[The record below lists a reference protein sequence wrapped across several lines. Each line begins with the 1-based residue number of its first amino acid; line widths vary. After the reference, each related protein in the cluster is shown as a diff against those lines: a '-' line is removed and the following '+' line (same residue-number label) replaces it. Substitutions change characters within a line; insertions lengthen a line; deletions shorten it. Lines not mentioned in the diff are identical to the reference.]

1 MKFIPLTK
9 YFYQHTQEEYE
20 IEYIRRLEAPFT
32 VTVHFNIPIHQYN
45 NRKSAYPAFLCYTGE
60 ILRLVEKFYKTY
72 EQFLYTVNT
81 VPPVVLYQFTRLSIV
96 EEVKS
101 TNDIEGVHSTKKEI
115 REIIEKKGTHYH
127 RLQSVV
133 HQYLELLGEEE
144 IKFDT
149 CQDIRNFY
157 DDFTHQEI
165 TRENPQN
172 RLDGSLFRKEPVQI
186 QAATGKTIHQ
196 GLYPESRI
204 IEALDQALSILH
216 SEEYPLLIR
225 LALFH
230 YFFVYIHP
238 FYDGNGRTDR
248 FITSYFLSRKFHR
261 LLAVRLSIYIKRNQS
276 RYYHML
282 EEADSEKNRG
292 DMTPFV
298 MGFLE
303 ILIGSTED
311 TIGVLSRKNEQMRK
325 YESRIDA
332 FQLKDKLLKEIYI
345 TLLQA
350 ALFYGEGISMAD
362 LMKVTGK
369 NRGTIQKRID
379 EIPGNHLIVTKAGKT
394 NYYKLNLMLF
404 KEN

>member
-1 MKFIPLTK
+1 MKFISLTK

-20 IEYIRRLEAPFT
+20 TEYIRRLEAPFT
-32 VTVHFNIPIHQYN
+32 VHFNIPIHQYN
-45 NRKSAYPAFLCYTGE
+45 RKNAYPAFLCYTGE

-101 TNDIEGVHSTKKEI
+101 TNDIEGVRSTKKEI

-165 TRENPQN
+165 TQENPQN

-186 QAATGKTIHQ
+186 EAATGKTIHQ

-204 IEALDQALSILH
+204 IEALDQALRILH

-248 FITSYFLSRKFHR
+248 FITSYFLSRQFHR

-282 EEADSEKNRG
+282 EEADSERNRG

-298 MGFLE
+298 MGFLD

-332 FQLKDKLLKEIYI
+332 FQLQDKLLKEIYI

>member
-32 VTVHFNIPIHQYN
+32 VHFNIPIHQY

-172 RLDGSLFRKEPVQI
+172 RLDGNLFRKEPVQI
-186 QAATGKTIHQ
+186 QAAAGKTIHQ

-204 IEALDQALSILH
+204 IEALDQALRILH

-282 EEADSEKNRG
+282 EEADSERNRG

-332 FQLKDKLLKEIYI
+332 FQLQDKLLKEIYI

>member
-1 MKFIPLTK
+1 MKFISLTK

-20 IEYIRRLEAPFT
+20 TEYIRRLEAPFT
-32 VTVHFNIPIHQYN
+32 VHFNIPIHQY

-172 RLDGSLFRKEPVQI
+172 RLDGNLFRKEPVQI
-186 QAATGKTIHQ
+186 QAAAGKTIHQ

-204 IEALDQALSILH
+204 IEALDQALRILH

>member
-1 MKFIPLTK
+1 MKFISLTK

-20 IEYIRRLEAPFT
+20 TEYIRRLEAPFT
-32 VTVHFNIPIHQYN
+32 VHFNIPIHQY

-101 TNDIEGVHSTKKEI
+101 TNDIEGVRSTKKEI
-115 REIIEKKGTHYH
+115 REIIEKKGAHYH

-204 IEALDQALSILH
+204 IEALDQALRILH

>member
-1 MKFIPLTK
+1 MKFISLTK

-20 IEYIRRLEAPFT
+20 TEYIRRLEAPFT
-32 VTVHFNIPIHQYN
+32 VHFNIPIHQYN
-45 NRKSAYPAFLCYTGE
+45 RKNAYPAFLCYTGE

-101 TNDIEGVHSTKKEI
+101 TNDIEGVRSTKKEI

-186 QAATGKTIHQ
+186 EAATGKTIHQ

-204 IEALDQALSILH
+204 IEALDQALRILH

-248 FITSYFLSRKFHR
+248 FITSYFLSRQFHR
-261 LLAVRLSIYIKRNQS
+261 LLAVRLSIYIKRNKG

-282 EEADSEKNRG
+282 EEADSERNRG

-332 FQLKDKLLKEIYI
+332 FQLQDKLLKEIYI

>member
-32 VTVHFNIPIHQYN
+32 VHFNIPIHQY

-115 REIIEKKGTHYH
+115 REIIEKKGAHYH

-186 QAATGKTIHQ
+186 EAATGKTIHQ

-204 IEALDQALSILH
+204 IEALDQALRILH

-248 FITSYFLSRKFHR
+248 FITSYFLSRQFHR

-282 EEADSEKNRG
+282 EEADSERNRG

-332 FQLKDKLLKEIYI
+332 FQLQDKLLKEIYI

>member
-1 MKFIPLTK
+1 VKFIPLTK

-32 VTVHFNIPIHQYN
+32 VHFNIPIHQY

-186 QAATGKTIHQ
+186 QAATGKKIHQ

-204 IEALDQALSILH
+204 IEALNQALRILH

-282 EEADSEKNRG
+282 EEADSERNRG

-332 FQLKDKLLKEIYI
+332 FQLQDKLLKEIYI

>member
-1 MKFIPLTK
+1 VKFIPLTK

-32 VTVHFNIPIHQYN
+32 VHFNIPIHQY

-204 IEALDQALSILH
+204 IEALDQALRILH

-238 FYDGNGRTDR
+238 FYDENGRTDR

>member
-1 MKFIPLTK
+1 MKFISLTK

-20 IEYIRRLEAPFT
+20 TEYIRRLEAPFT
-32 VTVHFNIPIHQYN
+32 VHFNIPIHQYN
-45 NRKSAYPAFLCYTGE
+45 RKNAYPAFLCYTGE

-101 TNDIEGVHSTKKEI
+101 TNDIEGVRSTKKEI

-165 TRENPQN
+165 TQENPQN

-186 QAATGKTIHQ
+186 EAATGKTIHQ

-204 IEALDQALSILH
+204 IEALDQALRILH

-248 FITSYFLSRKFHR
+248 FITSYFLSRLFHR

-282 EEADSEKNRG
+282 EEADSERNRG

-332 FQLKDKLLKEIYI
+332 FQLQDKLLKEIYI

-379 EIPGNHLIVTKAGKT
+379 EIPGNHLIVTKVGKT

>member
-1 MKFIPLTK
+1 MKFISLTK

-20 IEYIRRLEAPFT
+20 TEYIRRLEAPFT
-32 VTVHFNIPIHQYN
+32 VHFNIPIHQY

-101 TNDIEGVHSTKKEI
+101 TNDIEGVRSTKKEI
-115 REIIEKKGTHYH
+115 TEIIEKKGTHYH

-165 TRENPQN
+165 IRENPQN

-186 QAATGKTIHQ
+186 EAATGKTIHQ

-204 IEALDQALSILH
+204 IEALDQALRILH

-248 FITSYFLSRKFHR
+248 FITSYFLSRQFHR

-282 EEADSEKNRG
+282 EEADSERNRG

-298 MGFLE
+298 MGFLD

-332 FQLKDKLLKEIYI
+332 FQLQDKLLKEIYI

>member
-1 MKFIPLTK
+1 MKFISLTK
-9 YFYQHTQEEYE
+9 YFYQHTQKEYE
-20 IEYIRRLEAPFT
+20 TEYIRRLEAPFT
-32 VTVHFNIPIHQYN
+32 VHFNIPIHQYN
-45 NRKSAYPAFLCYTGE
+45 RKNAYPAFLCYTGE

-101 TNDIEGVHSTKKEI
+101 TNDIEGVRSTKKEI
-115 REIIEKKGTHYH
+115 REIIEKKRTHYH

-165 TRENPQN
+165 TQENPQN

-204 IEALDQALSILH
+204 IEALDQALRILH

-248 FITSYFLSRKFHR
+248 FITSYFLSRQFHR

-282 EEADSEKNRG
+282 EEADSERNRG

-298 MGFLE
+298 MGFLD

>member
-32 VTVHFNIPIHQYN
+32 VHFNIPIHQY

-96 EEVKS
+96 DEVKS

-204 IEALDQALSILH
+204 IEALGQALRILH

-282 EEADSEKNRG
+282 EEADSERNRG

-332 FQLKDKLLKEIYI
+332 FQLQDKLLKEIYI

>member
-1 MKFIPLTK
+1 MKFISLTK

-20 IEYIRRLEAPFT
+20 TEYIRRLEAPFT
-32 VTVHFNIPIHQYN
+32 VHFNIPIHQYN
-45 NRKSAYPAFLCYTGE
+45 RKNAYPAFLCYTGE

-101 TNDIEGVHSTKKEI
+101 TNDIEGVRSTKKEI

-157 DDFTHQEI
+157 DDFTHQGI
-165 TRENPQN
+165 TQENPQN

-186 QAATGKTIHQ
+186 EAATGKTIHQ

-204 IEALDQALSILH
+204 IEALDQALRILH

-248 FITSYFLSRKFHR
+248 FITSYFLSRQFHR
-261 LLAVRLSIYIKRNQS
+261 LLAVRLSIYIKRNKG

-282 EEADSEKNRG
+282 EEADSERNRG

-332 FQLKDKLLKEIYI
+332 FQLQDKLLKEIYI

>member
-1 MKFIPLTK
+1 MKFISLTK

-20 IEYIRRLEAPFT
+20 TEYIRRLEAPFT
-32 VTVHFNIPIHQYN
+32 VHFNIPIHQYN
-45 NRKSAYPAFLCYTGE
+45 RKNAYPAFLCYTGE

-101 TNDIEGVHSTKKEI
+101 TNDIEGVRSTKKEI

-165 TRENPQN
+165 TQENPQN

-186 QAATGKTIHQ
+186 EAATGKTIHQ

-204 IEALDQALSILH
+204 IEALDQALRILH

-248 FITSYFLSRKFHR
+248 FITSYFLSRQFHR

-282 EEADSEKNRG
+282 EEADSERNRG

>member
-1 MKFIPLTK
+1 MKFISLTK

-32 VTVHFNIPIHQYN
+32 VHFNIPIHQY

-81 VPPVVLYQFTRLSIV
+81 VPPVVLCQFTRLSIV

-101 TNDIEGVHSTKKEI
+101 TNDIEGVRSTKKEI

-204 IEALDQALSILH
+204 IEALDQALRILH

>member
-1 MKFIPLTK
+1 MKFISLTK

-20 IEYIRRLEAPFT
+20 TEYIRRLEAPFT
-32 VTVHFNIPIHQYN
+32 VHFNIPIHQY

-101 TNDIEGVHSTKKEI
+101 TNDIEGVRSTKKEI

-186 QAATGKTIHQ
+186 EAATGKTIHQ

-204 IEALDQALSILH
+204 IEALDQALRILH

-248 FITSYFLSRKFHR
+248 FITSYFLSRQFHR
-261 LLAVRLSIYIKRNQS
+261 LLAVRLSIYIKRNKG

-282 EEADSEKNRG
+282 EEADSERNRG

>member
-1 MKFIPLTK
+1 MKFISLTK

-20 IEYIRRLEAPFT
+20 TEYIRRLEAPFT
-32 VTVHFNIPIHQYN
+32 VHFNIPIHQYN
-45 NRKSAYPAFLCYTGE
+45 RKNAYPAFLCYTGE

-101 TNDIEGVHSTKKEI
+101 TNDIEGVRSTKKEI

-165 TRENPQN
+165 TQENPQN

-186 QAATGKTIHQ
+186 EAATGKTIHQ

-204 IEALDQALSILH
+204 IEALDQALRILH
-216 SEEYPLLIR
+216 SEEYPFLIR

-248 FITSYFLSRKFHR
+248 FITSYFLSRQFHR

-282 EEADSEKNRG
+282 EEADSERNRG

-298 MGFLE
+298 MGFLD

>member
-1 MKFIPLTK
+1 MKFISLTK

-32 VTVHFNIPIHQYN
+32 VHFNIPIHQY

-101 TNDIEGVHSTKKEI
+101 TNDIEGVRSTKKEI
-115 REIIEKKGTHYH
+115 REIMEKKGTHYH

-204 IEALDQALSILH
+204 IEALDQALRILH

>member
-1 MKFIPLTK
+1 MKFISLTK

-20 IEYIRRLEAPFT
+20 TEYIRRLEAPFT
-32 VTVHFNIPIHQYN
+32 VHFNIPIHQY

-81 VPPVVLYQFTRLSIV
+81 VPSVVLYQFTRLSIV

-101 TNDIEGVHSTKKEI
+101 TNDIEGVRSTKKEI

-186 QAATGKTIHQ
+186 EAATGKTIHQ

-204 IEALDQALSILH
+204 IEALDQALRILH

-248 FITSYFLSRKFHR
+248 FITSYFLSRQFHR

-282 EEADSEKNRG
+282 EEADSERNRG

-298 MGFLE
+298 MGFLD

-332 FQLKDKLLKEIYI
+332 FQLQDKLLKEIYI

>member
-1 MKFIPLTK
+1 MKFISLTK

-20 IEYIRRLEAPFT
+20 TEYIRRLEAPFT
-32 VTVHFNIPIHQYN
+32 VHFNIPIHQY

-101 TNDIEGVHSTKKEI
+101 TNDIEGVRSTKKEI

-186 QAATGKTIHQ
+186 EAATGKKIHQ

-204 IEALDQALSILH
+204 IEALDQALRILH

-248 FITSYFLSRKFHR
+248 FITSYFLSRQFHR
-261 LLAVRLSIYIKRNQS
+261 LLAVRLSIYIKRNKG

-282 EEADSEKNRG
+282 EESDSERNRG

-379 EIPGNHLIVTKAGKT
+379 EIPGNHLIVTKVGKT

>member
-1 MKFIPLTK
+1 MKFISLTK

-20 IEYIRRLEAPFT
+20 TEYIRRLEAPFT
-32 VTVHFNIPIHQYN
+32 VHFNIPIHQYN
-45 NRKSAYPAFLCYTGE
+45 RKNAYPAFLCYTGE

-101 TNDIEGVHSTKKEI
+101 TNDIEGVRSTKKEI

-186 QAATGKTIHQ
+186 EAATGKTIHQ

-204 IEALDQALSILH
+204 IEALDQALRILH

-248 FITSYFLSRKFHR
+248 FITSYFLSRQFHR

-282 EEADSEKNRG
+282 EEADSERNRG

-332 FQLKDKLLKEIYI
+332 FQLQDKLLKDIYI

>member
-1 MKFIPLTK
+1 MKFISLTK

-20 IEYIRRLEAPFT
+20 TEYIRRLEAPFT
-32 VTVHFNIPIHQYN
+32 VHFNIPIHQYN
-45 NRKSAYPAFLCYTGE
+45 RTSAYPAFLCYTGE

-101 TNDIEGVHSTKKEI
+101 TNDIEGVRSTKKEI
-115 REIIEKKGTHYH
+115 REIIEKRGTHYH

-186 QAATGKTIHQ
+186 EAATGKTIHQ

-204 IEALDQALSILH
+204 IEALDQALRILH

-261 LLAVRLSIYIKRNQS
+261 LLAVRLSIYIKRDQS

-369 NRGTIQKRID
+369 NRGTIQRRID

>member
-1 MKFIPLTK
+1 MKFISLTK

-20 IEYIRRLEAPFT
+20 TEYIRRLEAPFT
-32 VTVHFNIPIHQYN
+32 VHFNIPIHQY

-101 TNDIEGVHSTKKEI
+101 TNDIEGVRSTKKEI
-115 REIIEKKGTHYH
+115 REIIEKRGTHYH

-186 QAATGKTIHQ
+186 EAATGKTIHQ

-204 IEALDQALSILH
+204 IEALDQALRILH

-248 FITSYFLSRKFHR
+248 FITSYFLSRQFHR
-261 LLAVRLSIYIKRNQS
+261 LLAVRLSIYIKRNKS

-282 EEADSEKNRG
+282 EEADSERNRG

-332 FQLKDKLLKEIYI
+332 FQLQDKLLKEIYI

>member
-1 MKFIPLTK
+1 MKFISLTK

-20 IEYIRRLEAPFT
+20 TEYIRRLEAPFT
-32 VTVHFNIPIHQYN
+32 VHFNIPIHQY

-101 TNDIEGVHSTKKEI
+101 TNDIEGVRSTKKEI

-186 QAATGKTIHQ
+186 EAATGKTIHQ

-204 IEALDQALSILH
+204 IEALDQALRILH

-248 FITSYFLSRKFHR
+248 FITSYFLSRQFHR
-261 LLAVRLSIYIKRNQS
+261 LLAVRLSIYIKRNKG

-282 EEADSEKNRG
+282 EEADSERNRG

-332 FQLKDKLLKEIYI
+332 FQLKDKPLKEIYI

>member
-1 MKFIPLTK
+1 MKFISLTK

-20 IEYIRRLEAPFT
+20 TEYIRRLEAPFT
-32 VTVHFNIPIHQYN
+32 VHFNIPIHQY

-101 TNDIEGVHSTKKEI
+101 TNDIEGVRSTKKEI
-115 REIIEKKGTHYH
+115 REIIEKKGAHYH

-172 RLDGSLFRKEPVQI
+172 RLDESLFRKEPVQI
-186 QAATGKTIHQ
+186 EAATGKTIHQ

-204 IEALDQALSILH
+204 IEALDQALRILH

-248 FITSYFLSRKFHR
+248 FITSYFLSRQFHR
-261 LLAVRLSIYIKRNQS
+261 LLAVRLSIYIKRNKS

-282 EEADSEKNRG
+282 EEADSERNRG

>member
-1 MKFIPLTK
+1 MKFISLTK

-20 IEYIRRLEAPFT
+20 TEYIRRLEAPFT
-32 VTVHFNIPIHQYN
+32 VHFNIPIHQYN
-45 NRKSAYPAFLCYTGE
+45 RKNAYPAFLCYTGE

-101 TNDIEGVHSTKKEI
+101 TNDIEGVRSTKKEI

-165 TRENPQN
+165 ARENPQN

-186 QAATGKTIHQ
+186 EAATGKTIHQ

-204 IEALDQALSILH
+204 IEALDQALRILH

-248 FITSYFLSRKFHR
+248 FITSYFLSRQFHR

-282 EEADSEKNRG
+282 EEADSERNRG

-298 MGFLE
+298 MGFLD

-379 EIPGNHLIVTKAGKT
+379 EIPENHLIVTKAGKT

>member
-32 VTVHFNIPIHQYN
+32 VHFNIPIHQY

-186 QAATGKTIHQ
+186 QAATGKTILQ

-204 IEALDQALSILH
+204 IEALDQALRILH

>member
-1 MKFIPLTK
+1 MKFISLTK

-20 IEYIRRLEAPFT
+20 TEYIRRLEAPFT
-32 VTVHFNIPIHQYN
+32 VHFNIPIHQYN
-45 NRKSAYPAFLCYTGE
+45 RKNAYPAFLCYTGE

-101 TNDIEGVHSTKKEI
+101 TNDIEGVRSTKKEI

-165 TRENPQN
+165 TQENPQN

-186 QAATGKTIHQ
+186 EAATGKTIHQ

-204 IEALDQALSILH
+204 IEALDQALRILH

-248 FITSYFLSRKFHR
+248 FITSYFLSRQFHR
-261 LLAVRLSIYIKRNQS
+261 LLAVRLSIYIKRNQG

-282 EEADSEKNRG
+282 EEADSERNRG

-298 MGFLE
+298 MGFLD

-379 EIPGNHLIVTKAGKT
+379 EIPGNHLIVTKVGKT

>member
-1 MKFIPLTK
+1 MKFISLTK

-20 IEYIRRLEAPFT
+20 TEYIRRLEAPFT
-32 VTVHFNIPIHQYN
+32 VHFNIPIHQYN
-45 NRKSAYPAFLCYTGE
+45 RKNAYPAFLCYTGE

-101 TNDIEGVHSTKKEI
+101 TNDIEGVRSTKKEI
-115 REIIEKKGTHYH
+115 REIIEKKGAHYH

-186 QAATGKTIHQ
+186 EAATGKTIHQ

-204 IEALDQALSILH
+204 IEALDQALRILH

-248 FITSYFLSRKFHR
+248 FITSYFLSRQFHR
-261 LLAVRLSIYIKRNQS
+261 LLAVRLSIYIKRNKG

-282 EEADSEKNRG
+282 EEADSERNRG

-332 FQLKDKLLKEIYI
+332 FQLQDKLLKEIYI

>member
-1 MKFIPLTK
+1 MKFISLTK

-20 IEYIRRLEAPFT
+20 TEYIRRLEAPFT
-32 VTVHFNIPIHQYN
+32 VHFNIPIHQY

>member
-1 MKFIPLTK
+1 MKFISLTK

-20 IEYIRRLEAPFT
+20 TEYIRRLEAPFT
-32 VTVHFNIPIHQYN
+32 VHFNIPIHQY

-101 TNDIEGVHSTKKEI
+101 TNDIEGVRSTKKEI

-186 QAATGKTIHQ
+186 EAATGKTIHQ

-204 IEALDQALSILH
+204 IEALDQALRILH

-248 FITSYFLSRKFHR
+248 FITSYFLSRQFHR
-261 LLAVRLSIYIKRNQS
+261 LLAVRLSIYIKRNKS

-282 EEADSEKNRG
+282 EEADSERNRG

>member
-32 VTVHFNIPIHQYN
+32 VHFNIPIHQY

-149 CQDIRNFY
+149 CQNIRNFY

-172 RLDGSLFRKEPVQI
+172 RLDGSLFRREPVQI

-204 IEALDQALSILH
+204 IEALDQALRILH

-394 NYYKLNLMLF
+394 NYYKLNIMLF

>member
-32 VTVHFNIPIHQYN
+32 VHFNIPIHQY

-204 IEALDQALSILH
+204 IEALNQALRILH

-282 EEADSEKNRG
+282 EEADSERNRG

-332 FQLKDKLLKEIYI
+332 FQLQDKLLKEIYI

>member
-1 MKFIPLTK
+1 MKFISLTK

-20 IEYIRRLEAPFT
+20 TEYIRRLEAPFT
-32 VTVHFNIPIHQYN
+32 VHFNIPIHQYN
-45 NRKSAYPAFLCYTGE
+45 RKNAYPAFLCYTGE

-101 TNDIEGVHSTKKEI
+101 TNDIEGVRSTKKEI

-144 IKFDT
+144 IKFET

-186 QAATGKTIHQ
+186 EAATGKTIHQ

-204 IEALDQALSILH
+204 IEALDQALRILH

-248 FITSYFLSRKFHR
+248 FITSYFLSRQFHR

-282 EEADSEKNRG
+282 EEADSERNRG

-332 FQLKDKLLKEIYI
+332 FQLQDKLLKEIYI

>member
-32 VTVHFNIPIHQYN
+32 VHFNIPIHQY

-165 TRENPQN
+165 TQENPQN

-186 QAATGKTIHQ
+186 EAATGKTIHQ

-204 IEALDQALSILH
+204 IEALDQALRILH

-248 FITSYFLSRKFHR
+248 FITSYFLSRQFHR
-261 LLAVRLSIYIKRNQS
+261 LLAVRLSIYIKRNQG

-282 EEADSEKNRG
+282 EEADSERNRG

-298 MGFLE
+298 MGFLD

>member
-1 MKFIPLTK
+1 MKFISLTK

-20 IEYIRRLEAPFT
+20 TEYIRRLEAPFT
-32 VTVHFNIPIHQYN
+32 VHFNIPIHQYN
-45 NRKSAYPAFLCYTGE
+45 RKNAYPAFLCYTGE

-101 TNDIEGVHSTKKEI
+101 TNDIEGVRSTKKEI

-165 TRENPQN
+165 IRENPQN

-186 QAATGKTIHQ
+186 EAATGKTIHQ

-204 IEALDQALSILH
+204 IEALDQALRILH

-248 FITSYFLSRKFHR
+248 FITSYFLSRQFHR
-261 LLAVRLSIYIKRNQS
+261 LLAVRLSIYIKRNKG

-282 EEADSEKNRG
+282 EEADSERNRG

-332 FQLKDKLLKEIYI
+332 FQLQDKLLKEIYI

>member
-1 MKFIPLTK
+1 MKFISLTK

-20 IEYIRRLEAPFT
+20 TEYIRRLEAPFT
-32 VTVHFNIPIHQYN
+32 VHFNIPIHQY

-186 QAATGKTIHQ
+186 EAATGKTIHQ

-204 IEALDQALSILH
+204 IEALDQALRILH

-248 FITSYFLSRKFHR
+248 FITSYFLSRQFHR

-282 EEADSEKNRG
+282 EEADSERNRG

-350 ALFYGEGISMAD
+350 ALFFGEGISMAD

>member
-1 MKFIPLTK
+1 MKFISLTK

-20 IEYIRRLEAPFT
+20 TEYIRRLEAPFT
-32 VTVHFNIPIHQYN
+32 VHFNIPIHQY

-101 TNDIEGVHSTKKEI
+101 TNDIEGVRSTKKEI

-186 QAATGKTIHQ
+186 EAATGKTIHQ

-204 IEALDQALSILH
+204 IEALDQALRILH

-248 FITSYFLSRKFHR
+248 FITSYFLSRQFHR

-282 EEADSEKNRG
+282 EEADSERNRG

>member
-1 MKFIPLTK
+1 MKFISLTK

-20 IEYIRRLEAPFT
+20 TEYLRRLEAPF
-32 VTVHFNIPIHQYN
+32 TVHFNIPIHQY

-60 ILRLVEKFYKTY
+60 ILGLVEKFYKTY

-101 TNDIEGVHSTKKEI
+101 TNDIEGVRSTKKEI
-115 REIIEKKGTHYH
+115 REIIEKKGAHYH

-144 IKFDT
+144 IKFET

-186 QAATGKTIHQ
+186 EAATGKTIHQ

-204 IEALDQALSILH
+204 IEALDQALRILH

-248 FITSYFLSRKFHR
+248 FITSYFLSRQFHR

-282 EEADSEKNRG
+282 EEADSERNRG

-332 FQLKDKLLKEIYI
+332 FQLQDKLLKEIYI

>member
-1 MKFIPLTK
+1 MKFISLTK

-20 IEYIRRLEAPFT
+20 TEYIRRLEAPFT
-32 VTVHFNIPIHQYN
+32 VHFNIPIHQYN
-45 NRKSAYPAFLCYTGE
+45 RKNAYPAFLCYTGE

-101 TNDIEGVHSTKKEI
+101 TNDIEGVRSTKKEI

-165 TRENPQN
+165 TQENPQN

-186 QAATGKTIHQ
+186 EAATGKTIHQ

-204 IEALDQALSILH
+204 IEALDQALRILH

-248 FITSYFLSRKFHR
+248 FITSYFLSRQFHR

-282 EEADSEKNRG
+282 EEADSERNRG

-332 FQLKDKLLKEIYI
+332 FQLQDKLLKEIYI

-379 EIPGNHLIVTKAGKT
+379 EIPGNHLIVTKVGKT